1 MFLNKR
7 EDSMTTKIHDLYLNP
22 EVVNVKEIAKVIKA

>member
-7 EDSMTTKIHDLYLNP
+7 ENSMTTQIHDLYLNP
-22 EVVNVKEIAKVIKA
+22 EVVNVKEVAKFIKA